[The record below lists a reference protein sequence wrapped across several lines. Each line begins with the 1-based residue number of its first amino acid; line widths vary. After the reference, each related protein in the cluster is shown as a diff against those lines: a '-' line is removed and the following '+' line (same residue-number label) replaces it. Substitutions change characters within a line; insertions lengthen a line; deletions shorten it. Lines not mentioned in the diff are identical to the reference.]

1 MSHHRQQMTG
11 RIACITFAEPPLLA
25 AFQRELG
32 LDIPLFADPG
42 RATYEAFGF
51 ERGSVRRIWLDPRV
65 WRSYARL
72 LARGRRTRLYRQDTL
87 QLGGDAVLDRAGVVR
102 WIHRSA
108 GPDDRPDVATVAAQ
122 LRAANRPTGRRVRGL

>member
-11 RIACITFAEPPLLA
+11 QVACITFSEPSLLA

-32 LDIPLFADPG
+32 LGIPLFADPD
-42 RATYEAFGF
+42 RAAYEAFGF
-51 ERGSVRRIWLDPRV
+51 GRGSVRRVWLDPRV
-65 WRSYARL
+65 WLSYARL
-72 LARGRRTRLYRQDTL
+72 LARGRRPRLYRQDTL

-102 WIHRSA
+102 WIHRGA

-122 LRAANRPTGRRVRGL
+122 LRAASEDAR